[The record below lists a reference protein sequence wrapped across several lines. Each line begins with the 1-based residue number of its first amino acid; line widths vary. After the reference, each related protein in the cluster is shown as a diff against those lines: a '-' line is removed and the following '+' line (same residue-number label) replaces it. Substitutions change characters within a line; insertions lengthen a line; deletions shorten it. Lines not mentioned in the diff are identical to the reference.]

1 MIEKPSEYKI
11 EGLQDNIDN
20 LYLDSNNVKNTWRIL
35 SILSWILFLSCL
47 LNSEIIVNNP
57 SYINIIYS
65 RNFFDLMPVYI
76 YPHFLY
82 LIIYF
87 IGFYYYL
94 VYTIYK
100 KNNNVEN
107 ALFDGIAKFHFLP
120 LFGVSSLYIS
130 SESLLYLNNY
140 IRKDDLEYLISN
152 CVLALFTLVLMI
164 IIYAKTK
171 FNNCEWYFSFFI
183 KKGVY
188 SSIIILSWDN
198 ILTNINCFIKD
209 SKVYINIIF
218 PIIKGL
224 FPLIFSLVAKD
235 IIVLFIN
242 LVFYLKMIQYYLR
255 CKYNYYSDYKY
266 DENNFLGTAF
276 WIITLAMTGLTILCS
291 IVLISR
297 LGATMFNS

>member
-65 RNFFDLMPVYI
+65 RHFFDLMPVYI

-140 IRKDDLEYLISN
+140 ISKDDLEYLISN

-171 FNNCEWYFSFFI
+171 FNNC
-183 KKGVY
+183 
-188 SSIIILSWDN
+188 
-198 ILTNINCFIKD
+198 
-209 SKVYINIIF
+209 
-218 PIIKGL
+218 
-224 FPLIFSLVAKD
+224 
-235 IIVLFIN
+235 
-242 LVFYLKMIQYYLR
+242 
-255 CKYNYYSDYKY
+255 
-266 DENNFLGTAF
+266 
-276 WIITLAMTGLTILCS
+276 
-291 IVLISR
+291 
-297 LGATMFNS
+297 